1 LQTPAHQDRCQA
13 RFQVA
18 FHGSKIMVMP
28 DPNKEKDRKQQSR
41 STSNRWF
48 EKKGV
53 KAVKVTK
60 ESQTIIL
67 LRISLI
73 CAFRIFFSLPNGVRR
88 STFDAGLVTK
98 FGAFSSL
105 NIPNLI

>member
-1 LQTPAHQDRCQA
+1 MLSLEMHFLSQEILNNPLEVLRQIAQLLQAPAHQYRYQA
-13 RFQVA
+13 CFQVA
-18 FHGSKIMVMP
+18 FHGSKIMITP
-28 DPNKEKDRKQQSR
+28 GPNKEKDRRQQSR

-67 LRISLI
+67 K
-73 CAFRIFFSLPNGVRR
+73 
-88 STFDAGLVTK
+88 TFVCCTILSIQPYLG
-98 FGAFSSL
+98 
-105 NIPNLI
+105 